1 MAATDLAQGRVVCAG
16 RYRLQRRLGAGGMAV
31 VWQAVDEHL
40 GRPVAV
46 KMLSDTLA
54 GDASYVTRFRREARV
69 AAQLSHPRL
78 VQIYDFGDQDG
89 RPFLVMEL
97 VNGPTL
103 AQLLGQEGGLRLDVP
118 QLADDLLQAL
128 AHVHDAGI
136 VHRDVKPANVLI
148 GPERRAQLTDF
159 GVARPPDAT
168 ELTGTGLVI
177 GTLRYLAPE
186 VAAGHPATTRSD
198 LFALGR
204 ALREV
209 ADCANSDCGPQ
220 LSGLIGQL
228 VREDPDERP
237 ASAREALALLD
248 GAPPTAVNIPR
259 RPRRPRAA
267 RAPAARRPAS
277 AIKPPRAARASGPLW
292 RGASKSEIWI
302 LAPLAALFVAAVVIV
317 LIGLADSTGSSRTVP
332 RPAAP
337 SAPLA
342 RQLEAIG
349 RALDSTGR

>member
-1 MAATDLAQGRVVCAG
+1 MAATDLAQGSVLCAG

-31 VWQAVDEHL
+31 VWQAVDEHV
-40 GRPVAV
+40 GRAVAL

-54 GDASYVTRFRREARV
+54 GDASYVTRFRREARM
-69 AAQLSHPRL
+69 AARLSHPRL
-78 VQIYDFGDQDG
+78 VQIFDYGDQDG
-89 RPFLVMEL
+89 RPFLIMEL

-103 AQLLGQEGGLRLDVP
+103 AELLKQEGGFRLDVH
-118 QLADDLLQAL
+118 QLTEDLLAAL

-186 VAAGHPATTRSD
+186 VLAGQPATTRSD

-204 ALREV
+204 MLREV
-209 ADCANSDCGPQ
+209 ADCATSDCGPQ
-220 LSGLIGQL
+220 LSGLIVQL
-228 VREDPDERP
+228 VRDDPDERP
-237 ASAREALALLD
+237 ASAREALAMLE
-248 GAPPTAVNIPR
+248 GGPPTAVTVSV
-259 RPRRPRAA
+259 PRRPRAT
-267 RAPAARRPAS
+267 RALTARRPAS
-277 AIKPPRAARASGPLW
+277 ATTPRRAARTSRPLW
-292 RGASKSEIWI
+292 RGASKSEVWI
-302 LAPLAALFVAAVVIV
+302 LAPLAALFVAAVIIV
-317 LIGLADSTGSSRTVP
+317 LIGLADSTGTSPTVP

-342 RQLEAIG
+342 RQLDAIG